1 MHFKQTTASMHPNQ
15 KDPKPD
21 SEPEDELE
29 TLLMEA
35 MEGMDLADQGAE
47 ILRMAQEMA
56 KAED

>member
-1 MHFKQTTASMHPNQ
+1 MPHDPIY
-15 KDPKPD
+15 PKPE
-21 SEPEDELE
+21 SEPADELE

-35 MEGMDLADQGAE
+35 MEGMELADQGAE